1 MLAIVSLRNRT
12 AGRRGLQNARVWQT
26 WQGYY
31 LRVLSLSLLNIL
43 CFPVFYKKISLNES
57 EVWRKDISKQDYCH
71 ACHTRFAIFL
81 PLPSC
86 CVSSLL
92 ERFRITFTPNGER
105 EFVPRDQVFP
115 LFFFTVYC
123 FYTKISS
130 FMPLLSKR
138 ILLGCFYLLIF
149 YSEKFSTDVCRLP
162 YAVNVKLNLSIVTR
176 ETRRINVFWCKNFQ
190 LKWFPISVC
199 MWICGRKFVAVQFHW
214 RRRRE
219 LQYFF

>member
-57 EVWRKDISKQDYCH
+57 EVWRKDISKQNYCH

-92 ERFRITFTPNGER
+92 SRARPA
-105 EFVPRDQVFP
+105 VSMSSDA
-115 LFFFTVYC
+115 
-123 FYTKISS
+123 KI
-130 FMPLLSKR
+130 FNWNDFL
-138 ILLGCFYLLIF
+138 
-149 YSEKFSTDVCRLP
+149 
-162 YAVNVKLNLSIVTR
+162 
-176 ETRRINVFWCKNFQ
+176 
-190 LKWFPISVC
+190 SVC
-199 MWICGRKFVAVQFHW
+199 MWICGRKFVAVQFHR

-219 LQYFF
+219 LQYFFENWAGSTESLGIKTKEPSFEFTVWRVSRQQ